1 MVCVTTCHVEFLS
14 ILHTVAKRSV
24 SIQTSDD
31 RSPSSLASATSTVH
45 NNGDSSGRRNNNKS
59 SVSKTVTFADSSCLE
74 LDNDKLQTPVSMVTS
89 THLPMKRNA
98 SVLKPDLAE
107 MQCLSMDL
115 LMREKASSE
124 TNISQV

>member
-1 MVCVTTCHVEFLS
+1 
-14 ILHTVAKRSV
+14 LHAVAKRSV

-31 RSPSSLASATSTVH
+31 WSPSSLASATPTIR
-45 NNGDSSGRRNNNKS
+45 NNGDFSGRRNNNKS
-59 SVSKTVTFADSSCLE
+59 SVSKTVTFADSCLE